1 MSWIKNQEIE
11 LHITDLTAEGAGIGK
26 IDGYP
31 FFVKG
36 AIPGDVI
43 RAGVTK
49 VKKTYGYARLIEVV
63 MPSADRVTPPC
74 PEAHRCGGCQLQ
86 HMSYEAQ
93 LQFKQNKVCNALTR
107 IGGFE
112 VTGDKG
118 EGSECHLNPKVTFRT
133 VPFVTERVSVPV
145 PADSLSTSNP
155 PMRVRASHTF
165 FCLN

>member
-1 MSWIKNQEIE
+1 MSWTKNQEIE
-11 LHITDLTAEGAGIGK
+11 LHITDLTSEGAGIGK

-36 AIPGDVI
+36 AIPGDII

-63 MPSADRVTPPC
+63 TPSADRVTPPC

-93 LQFKQNKVCNALTR
+93 LQFKQKKVCDALTR

-112 VTGDKG
+112 VAG
-118 EGSECHLNPKVTFRT
+118 
-133 VPFVTERVSVPV
+133 
-145 PADSLSTSNP
+145 
-155 PMRVRASHTF
+155 
-165 FCLN
+165 